1 MRYLLQLEYLGSDFE
16 GWQSQPSG
24 RTIQD
29 NLNKQLSI
37 FLHEPIRT
45 VAASRTDSGVH
56 ALDQICIFEY
66 DKDIEPV
73 RFMRA
78 MRAMLPPSISIK
90 KIEVVSDEFHPIAA
104 SVGKAYRYYIWNN
117 PDWMSPFIK
126 ERVWHV
132 YPKLDVEKMRQA
144 SRHLIGR
151 HDFTSFA
158 AVDGSAKSKI
168 REIHTIDISQRDD
181 LIEFLFIGGGFL
193 KQMVRNIVG
202 TLAQVGEGKISPDAL
217 PAILA
222 AKDRRVAGPTAAA
235 QGLVLA
241 KVFFELPLDV
251 ATLQQS
257 KMRAPTLDIL

>member
-1 MRYLLQLEYLGSDFE
+1 MRYCLHLEYLGSDFE

-37 FLHEPIRT
+37 YLHEAIRT

-66 DKDIEPV
+66 GKVIEPA

-78 MRAMLPPSISIK
+78 MRAMLPTSISIK
-90 KIEVVSDEFHPIAA
+90 KIEVVSDEFHPIGA

-126 ERVWHV
+126 DRVWHV
-132 YPKLDVEKMRQA
+132 YPKLDLEKMREA
-144 SRHLIGR
+144 GLHLIGQ

-168 REIHTIDISQRDD
+168 REISMIDISQREDI
-181 LIEFLFIGGGFL
+181 IEFLFVGGGFL

-202 TLAQVGEGKISPDAL
+202 TLAQVGEGKISPEAL

-222 AKDRRVAGPTAAA
+222 AKDRRIAGPTAPA
-235 QGLVLA
+235 QGLILA
-241 KVFFELPLDV
+241 KVFFERPLDV
-251 ATLQQS
+251 AALQKS
-257 KMRAPTLDIL
+257 KERMPTINIL